1 MLDMMTGAQI
11 FSKIDLKSGH
21 HQIRI
26 RPGDEWKMTFKTKD
40 GLYEWL
46 VMPFGLSN
54 APSTFMRVMTQVLRP
69 FMGKFLV
76 VYFDDI
82 LIYSKTKE
90 EHFDHLIQVCTTLR
104 KESLFENVKKC
115 SFFTDQVVFLGFIVS
130 WKGVSADPQK
140 VQAIV
145 DWPEPK
151 TIHEIRSFHGLATFY
166 CHFVKGFSTIMS
178 PIIDC
183 LKQGEFKW
191 STGANR
197 AFEEVKKKMT
207 EAPVMR
213 LPDFTKVFEVECDA
227 SGVGIGGVL
236 SQERHPVAYFSEK
249 LNEAKQK
256 YSTYDKE
263 FYAVV
268 QALRYWR
275 HYLLPQEFVLY
286 SDYEALRYLNSQKK
300 LNHRHGHWVEY
311 LQAYSFVLKHKSG
324 IENKAANAL
333 SRRVT
338 LLTVMSVEVTGFERL
353 KEEYESCS
361 EFGEIYLTL
370 KDENH
375 RVINGY
381 HLQDGYLFRDNKLC
395 IPKTSVRDFL
405 IWEIHVRGL
414 SGHFGRNKTI
424 EEVERQFFWS
434 SLKKDVA
441 KLVGQCRTCQ
451 LAKHKKQ
458 NTCLYTPLPVPTCPW
473 QDVSMDSVLELP
485 RTAKKHDSIFVV
497 VDRFSKMAHFIPCT
511 KTTDAS
517 KVAKLYFDEIFK
529 LYGLPQTIVSDR
541 DVRFT
546 SCFWKT
552 LWHMVVNRSLGNLL
566 RCLVSDHNRNWDLI
580 LPTAQFAYNSSIKR
594 SIGMS
599 PFQVVH
605 GYKPRKPLDLLPI
618 SLHARVSES
627 AESFARRIQDL
638 HIEITKHIQA
648 SNAQYKLQADL
659 HRRHNEFNFRTVSFG
674 S

>member
-1 MLDMMTGAQI
+1 
-11 FSKIDLKSGH
+11 
-21 HQIRI
+21 
-26 RPGDEWKMTFKTKD
+26 
-40 GLYEWL
+40 
-46 VMPFGLSN
+46 MPFGLSN

-90 EHFDHLIQVCTTLR
+90 EHFDHLIQICTTLR
-104 KESLFENVKKC
+104 KASLFANVIKC
-115 SFFTDQVVFLGFIVS
+115 SFFTDQVVFLRFIVS
-130 WKGVSADPQK
+130 WKGVSVDPQK
-140 VQAIV
+140 VQVIV

-151 TIHEIRSFHGLATFY
+151 TIHEVRSFHGLATFY
-166 CHFVKGFSTIMS
+166 RRFIKGFSIIMLL
-178 PIIDC
+178 ITDC

-191 STGANR
+191 SKGANR

-207 EAPVMR
+207 EVLVMW

-236 SQERHPVAYFSEK
+236 SQERHPVTYFSEK

-275 HYLLPQEFVLY
+275 HYLLPQKFVLY
-286 SDYEALRYLNSQKK
+286 SDHKALRYLNSQKK
-300 LNHRHGHWVEY
+300 LNHSHVHWVEY
-311 LQAYSFVLKHKSG
+311 LQAYSFVLKHKFG
-324 IENKAANAL
+324 IENKVADAL

-338 LLTVMSVEVTGFERL
+338 LLFVMSVEITGFERL

-361 EFGEIYLTL
+361 EFEEIYLTL

-405 IWEIHVRGL
+405 IWEIHVGGL

-434 SLKKDVA
+434 NLKRDVA

-451 LAKHKKQ
+451 LAKQRKQ
-458 NTCLYTPLPVPTCPW
+458 NTSLYTPLSVPTCPW
-473 QDVSMDSVLELP
+473 QDVSMDFVLGLP

-497 VDRFSKMAHFIPCT
+497 VDCFSKMTHFIPCT

-517 KVAKLYFDEIFK
+517 KVAKLYFDEIVK

-546 SCFWKT
+546 SYFWK
-552 LWHMVVNRSLGNLL
+552 
-566 RCLVSDHNRNWDLI
+566 
-580 LPTAQFAYNSSIKR
+580 
-594 SIGMS
+594 
-599 PFQVVH
+599 PF
-605 GYKPRKPLDLLPI
+605 GI
-618 SLHARVSES
+618 
-627 AESFARRIQDL
+627 
-638 HIEITKHIQA
+638 
-648 SNAQYKLQADL
+648 
-659 HRRHNEFNFRTVSFG
+659 
-674 S
+674 